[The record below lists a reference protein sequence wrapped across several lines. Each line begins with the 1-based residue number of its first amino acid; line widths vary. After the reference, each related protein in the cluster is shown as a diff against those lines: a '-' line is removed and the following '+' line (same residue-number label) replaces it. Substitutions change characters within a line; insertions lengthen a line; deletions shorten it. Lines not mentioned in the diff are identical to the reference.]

1 MEILKLI
8 AMVFIGL
15 LLLVGV
21 VFLTAVLKALSE
33 VMNEENEINNKD

>member
-21 VFLTAVLKALSE
+21 VFLTAVLEALSE
-33 VMNEENEINNKD
+33 VMKEENESNNND